1 MKLSK
6 NNYPFKDILMVL
18 FILAACVP
26 IPQGLGQAA
35 TATQEETATIEPT
48 STWTPESTP
57 TPDTYLGIHIET
69 DPTTPF
75 EQLPVVSYED
85 FETQNILKAEKKY
98 LETYNPFT
106 GNEIWPEEFSAHITR
121 FGYGRQ
127 ISIKTNYIEKYYND
141 NSLLPTR
148 TYFFYKINMPKKFF
162 STYSGKLDYIL
173 IGQVWLN
180 PKSESDLPED
190 KYRIIHHLYE
200 KRSTEIPE
208 IKTKK
213 FVPLPLVSYDAEKVL
228 QEVQWLS
235 VDEDITV
242 ALIKSFYQDDIP
254 YKYVKEWMHTGIIP
268 SEMENFIFPGWGH
281 IF

>member
-1 MKLSK
+1 
-6 NNYPFKDILMVL
+6 MVL

-106 GNEIWPEEFSAHITR
+106 GNEIWPEEFFSTITT
-121 FGYGRQ
+121 FGYGRKIQ
-127 ISIKTNYIEKYYND
+127 IKTNYIEKYYND

-148 TYFFYKINMPKKFF
+148 TLFFYQINMPKNFF
-162 STYSGKLDYIL
+162 STWSGKLDYIL

-190 KYRIIHHLYE
+190 KYRIIHHLFE
-200 KRSTEIPE
+200 KHSLDIPG
-208 IKTKK
+208 ITNKK

-254 YKYVKEWMHTGIIP
+254 YKYTKEWVHTGIIP
-268 SEMENFIFPGWGH
+268 SEMENYIFPGWGH